1 MEIQRRDVLRAVG
14 GLTATAAL
22 ASAGVSAAPGDP
34 DDPYLKYVH
43 PDLREGARGILARI
57 PSEPPLTTQ
66 NLPLWRDAMSRYYLP
81 PLPDVPHASR
91 TVPGLAA
98 QGPVPIQLVNV
109 RRGGAPRPAILHTHG
124 GGFIMGRASGAV
136 HDLQEVCRALDCVGI
151 SVEYRLAPEARY
163 RDSLEDNY
171 AALKWLHDHAG
182 ELGVDPRRI
191 ALMGE
196 SAGGGHA
203 ALLAI
208 AARDRGE
215 VPVSFQ
221 CLTYPMLDDRTGT
234 SRPVLPHV
242 GKLIWT
248 ADSNRFGWTAFLGAP
263 AGSDAVP
270 AAGVPARLTEFAGL
284 PPAFIGVGTL
294 DLFCAEDMAYAAR
307 LNAAGVAAELIVVP
321 GAYHGFDGF
330 AASTPVSRWF
340 ASARLTALRRA
351 LA

>member
-1 MEIQRRDVLRAVG
+1 MQLQRRDVLRAVG
-14 GLTATAAL
+14 GLAAAAAL
-22 ASAGVSAAPGDP
+22 EPAAALAAPGDP

-43 PDLREGARGILARI
+43 PDLREGARSILARI
-57 PSEPPLTTQ
+57 PSEPPLTTE
-66 NLPLWRDAMSRYYLP
+66 NLQLWRDGMSRYYLP
-81 PLPDVPHASR
+81 PLPDVPHESR
-91 TVPGLAA
+91 TIPGLVG
-98 QGPVPIQLVNV
+98 QGPVTIQLVNL
-109 RRGGAPRPAILHTHG
+109 RHGSAARPAVLHTHG

-136 HDLQEVCRALDCVGI
+136 HDLQEICRELDCVGV
-151 SVEYRLAPEARY
+151 SVEYRLAPEALY

-171 AALKWLHDHAG
+171 AALKWLHDQAS
-182 ELGVDPRRI
+182 ELGVDPARI

-215 VPVSFQ
+215 VPVAFQ

-234 SRPVLPHV
+234 SRPVPAHV

-248 ADSNRFGWTAFLGAP
+248 PRSNRFGWTAFLGAP
-263 AGSDAVP
+263 AGSDKVP

-294 DLFCAEDMAYAAR
+294 DLFCDEDIAYAAR
-307 LNAAGVAAELIVVP
+307 LNEAGVAAELIVVP

-330 AASTPVSRWF
+330 AAAAAVSRWF